1 MGLQDPELLYSR
13 KQKSLPY
20 HYSITIIRT
29 MPHHEKKA
37 KKRESR
43 SNESKKKKNRKRHST
58 SSSSSSESDSGDR
71 FQSVLDKQRSEKRR
85 LRKLEKER
93 LKAKETPEE
102 KRARRLAKKLRKV
115 RFSNLLLSTRKFLR
129 VFAIFLLQEKRK
141 KENSSYL
148 PPQIAY
154 TNLNNPFNDELKRAR
169 DARLAAREDMEL
181 MQRDADR
188 KTHFEWTS
196 KEAEFQLQQAKVRSK
211 IRIEQNRA
219 KPIDLLSRYI
229 QYGDENVEEID
240 EKKEDEFELEEPI
253 KYIKGLSQDDYED
266 LIEDIK
272 VYRSLDG
279 DRHSDFWRDVR
290 CIVDDELRK
299 LRDDRGRLGASIH
312 GSVQRDIDKIFKVR
326 HFSSVSF
333 VYFIVLC
340 LIAVRTQHLFT
351 NFLNKSSHYYMVRNG

>member
-1 MGLQDPELLYSR
+1 
-13 KQKSLPY
+13 
-20 HYSITIIRT
+20 

-37 KKRESR
+37 KKRRSR
-43 SNESKKKKNRKRHST
+43 SKESKKDKKRKRHST

-71 FQSVLDKQRSEKRR
+71 FQTVLDKQRSEKRR

-102 KRARRLAKKLRKV
+102 KRARRLAKKLRK
-115 RFSNLLLSTRKFLR
+115 
-129 VFAIFLLQEKRK
+129 QEKRK

-169 DARLAAREDMEL
+169 DARLAAREDMEM

-196 KEAEFQLQQAKVRSK
+196 KEAEFQLQQAKVRSR

-229 QYGDENVEEID
+229 QYGDENAEEND
-240 EKKEDEFELEEPI
+240 ERKGDEFELEEPI

-266 LIEDIK
+266 LVEDIK
-272 VYRSLDG
+272 VCEPNVTDHFHYCVISQDSQNG
-279 DRHSDFWRDVR
+279 ST
-290 CIVDDELRK
+290 ELY
-299 LRDDRGRLGASIH
+299 LL
-312 GSVQRDIDKIFKVR
+312 
-326 HFSSVSF
+326 
-333 VYFIVLC
+333 
-340 LIAVRTQHLFT
+340 
-351 NFLNKSSHYYMVRNG
+351 NFP